1 LRRALELFYGEE
13 RTCVP
18 IVLIEMKKK
27 MSVEDEF
34 QERERYFD
42 SVKVKGTLYLLLQKC
57 QKYTKFRLTV
67 DTSSFLS
74 VSALPNPAPKCGSLL
89 VVCEMFEQK
98 KYSHFYLEQS
108 FFLSRFKRKL
118 CSK

>member
-1 LRRALELFYGEE
+1 
-13 RTCVP
+13 
-18 IVLIEMKKK
+18 

-42 SVKVKGTLYLLLQKC
+42 SVKVKGTFYLLLHKC

-98 KYSHFYLEQS
+98 KILMLYMSLFIYKS
-108 FFLSRFKRKL
+108 AKGY
-118 CSK
+118 